1 MLKAFALDGEHAIRL
16 EQGLSLHDGV
26 PLVSLG
32 NLGGALCAMLILLN
46 SNALPH
52 GFLYAWFFLFLI
64 HTGAS
69 FYQRRQMSRESL
81 VDPRQLSRWFRWSV
95 GKIAALGVLWSAL
108 FIPLFFLDNTPF
120 QFAALAG
127 SAMLGAGAMASL
139 GVHLP
144 TYRAFLLTLLPP
156 MSACLLAQGN
166 WLHLGMGLAS
176 VMFIIFMLWSGNRF
190 SASYLESLRLRFKN
204 LDLVRELTVQKEAAE
219 QAALAKS
226 RFLAAASHDLRQPMY
241 AIHLYHDALD
251 NSPLPGEAR
260 QYLNNARQCAA
271 AMDGMFSVLMDM
283 SKLDA
288 GAIQPVVTSF
298 PVASILDR
306 IRVEFTPAAEEKCL
320 SLRVLDSDG
329 IIQTDR
335 ALAEQIVRNLVA
347 NAVRYTERGG
357 ILVGCRRRG
366 DRLQIV
372 VADTGIGIPEQQ
384 QAAVFEEYVQLGN
397 PERDRNKGLGLGLA
411 IVKRLARLLETPL
424 VMKSTP
430 GRGSIFTV
438 EFVRRDAAD
447 KLHDAP
453 GSPRLGSLE
462 NCLIAVIEDEAM
474 IRDAL
479 QTVLEQW
486 GCTVAVAGSG
496 DEAVATLAMGIRV
509 PDAIICDYR
518 LRGEETGL
526 DAIEKL
532 RAEFCTDIPALLVTG
547 DTAPGRIREIRASG
561 LPMLHKPVQPDAL
574 QAALLRACNQSRKM
588 AETA

>member
-1 MLKAFALDGEHAIRL
+1 M
-16 EQGLSLHDGV
+16 EQGWSLHDGV

-32 NLGGALCAMLILLN
+32 NLGGAVCAMLILLN
-46 SNALPH
+46 SKELPH
-52 GFLYAWFFLFLI
+52 GFLYAWFLLFLV

-69 FYQRRQMSRESL
+69 FYRRRQIPRESL
-81 VDPRQLSRWFRWSV
+81 ADPGQLSRWLRWSV
-95 GKIAALGVLWSAL
+95 ANLGLLGLLWGAL
-108 FIPLFFLDNTPF
+108 FVPLFFLDNTPL

-139 GVHLP
+139 GAHLP
-144 TYRAFLLTLLPP
+144 SYRAFLFTLLPP
-156 MSACLLAQGN
+156 MSVCLLAQGN

-176 VMFIIFMLWSGNRF
+176 VMFIMFMLWSGNRF
-190 SASYLESLRLRFKN
+190 NASYLESLRLRFEN
-204 LDLVRELTVQKEAAE
+204 LDLVQELTVQKEAAE

-260 QYLNNARQCAA
+260 QYLDNARQCAA
-271 AMDGMFSVLMDM
+271 AMDSMFSVLLDM

-298 PVASILDR
+298 PVAGILDR
-306 IRVEFTPAAEEKCL
+306 IRVEFAPAAEEKGL
-320 SLRVLDSDG
+320 SLRVLNSDG

-335 ALAEQIVRNLVA
+335 ALAEQIIRNLVA

-366 DRLQIV
+366 ERLQIV
-372 VADTGIGIPEQQ
+372 VVDTGIGIPAEQ

-411 IVKRLARLLETPL
+411 IVKRLARLLDASL
-424 VMKSTP
+424 VAKSTF
-430 GRGSIFTV
+430 GRGSMFAV
-438 EFVRRDAAD
+438 EFVRRNTAD
-447 KLHDAP
+447 DLHDNT
-453 GSPRLGSLE
+453 GSPQLGSLE

-479 QTVLEQW
+479 KTVLEQW
-486 GCTVAVAGSG
+486 GCAVAVAGSG
-496 DEAVATLAMGIRV
+496 DEAVAALAMGIRI

-547 DTAPGRIREIRASG
+547 DTAPGRMREIRASG